1 MTITNLISRLQKLKS
16 EFGDL
21 DVGYP
26 VNGHDMGNYYNN
38 IDEVIYAKDDYFH
51 RYIIALK

>member
-1 MTITNLISRLQKLKS
+1 MTITGLISKLQKLKS

-21 DVGYP
+21 DVAYS
-26 VNGHDMGNYYNN
+26 VNGHDMGDYFNN
-38 IDEVIYAKDDYFH
+38 IKEVIYTKDNYFH

>member
-1 MTITNLISRLQKLKS
+1 MIITDLISKLQKLKS

-21 DVGYP
+21 DVAYS
-26 VNGHDMGNYYNN
+26 VSGHDIGDYFND
-38 IDEVIYAKDDYFH
+38 IKKVIYTKDNYFH

>member
-1 MTITNLISRLQKLKS
+1 MTITELISKLQKLKS

-21 DVGYP
+21 DVGYS
-26 VNGHDMGNYYNN
+26 VNGHNMGNYYNN
-38 IDEVIYAKDDYFH
+38 INEVIYTKDDYFH